1 MKSKAV
7 FFDRDGVL
15 NEDVAYLYKIEDLR
29 WVAGAREAVAYL
41 TQLGYKIFIVTNQSG
56 IARGYYTAAQMHELH
71 AYMRK
76 ELAACGGKIE
86 KIYYCPHHPEG
97 SVAEYTCVCNCR
109 KPKPGMLLQAF
120 SEYDIDKEQSFL
132 IGDGKRDVEA
142 AEAAGIKGYLFQGGS
157 LLEFVKSIVEQQGLV
172 VAKNS
177 IEKLV
182 SPERGGG
189 IAVGD
194 DGGVLR

>member
-15 NEDVAYLYKIEDLR
+15 NEDVAYLYKISDLR
-29 WVAGAREAVAYL
+29 WVEGAREAVAYL

-56 IARGYYTAAQMHELH
+56 IARGLYTVEDMQLLHEH
-71 AYMRK
+71 MQR
-76 ELAACGGKIE
+76 ELAASGGKIE

-97 SVAEYTCVCNCR
+97 KVPEYSCVCDCR

-142 AEAAGIKGYLFQGGS
+142 AEAAGIRGYLFQGGS
-157 LLEFVKSIVEQQGLV
+157 LLEFVKNIVKAG
-172 VAKNS
+172 A
-177 IEKLV
+177 
-182 SPERGGG
+182 
-189 IAVGD
+189 
-194 DGGVLR
+194 